1 MDVLYQDVVR
11 LQASVDDSKERFT
24 HGRPDAQ
31 LLRTFCKEKFNW
43 NSDKVDEILEPVL
56 KVSTIFL
63 ACLLLVALVCHRA
76 KLGRKRKC
84 MEFSGP

>member
-1 MDVLYQDVVR
+1 M
-11 LQASVDDSKERFT
+11 DDSKERFT

-56 KVSTIFL
+56 KVSTICIGMP
-63 ACLLLVALVCHRA
+63 APCGSCLSLCK
-76 KLGRKRKC
+76 KLGRKRIC
-84 MEFSGP
+84 MESSGP